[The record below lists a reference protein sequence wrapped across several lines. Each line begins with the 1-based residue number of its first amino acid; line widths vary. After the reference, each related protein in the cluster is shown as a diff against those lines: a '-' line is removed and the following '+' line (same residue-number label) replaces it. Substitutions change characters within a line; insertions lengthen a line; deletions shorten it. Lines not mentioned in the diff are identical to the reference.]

1 MSELTDMILLNAED
15 KMDKAI
21 EALGRDFSKIR
32 TGKANPA
39 ILNDV
44 KVDYYGVPTPIN
56 QVGSV
61 SSPDAQSIVV
71 KPWDAS
77 VLKDIEKA
85 IQTSGLGLN
94 PLNDGKIIRI
104 PIPPLTEDT
113 RKDLAKQAKKVS
125 EDNKVAIRNVRREAM
140 DELKK
145 LEKDGEISEDELKI
159 ASDEVQKLTD
169 SYIEKNEN
177 LEKVKEQDIMS
188 I

>member
-1 MSELTDMILLNAED
+1 MNELVEMVLLNAEE
-15 KMDKAI
+15 KMDKAL
-21 EALGRDFSKIR
+21 EALAREFSKIR

-39 ILNDV
+39 ILNDI
-44 KVDYYGVPTPIN
+44 KVDYYGVPTPVN

-61 SSPDAQSIVV
+61 SAPDAQSIVV

-77 VLKDIEKA
+77 VLKEIEKA

-104 PIPPLTEDT
+104 PIPPLTEAT
-113 RKDLAKQAKKVS
+113 RRDLAKNAKKVS
-125 EDNKVAIRNVRREAM
+125 EDNKVAIRNVRRDAM

-169 SYIEKNEN
+169 EYIAKNEK
-177 LEKVKEQDIMS
+177 LEKEKEQDIMS

>member
-1 MSELTDMILLNAED
+1 MPEMILLNCED
-15 KMDKAI
+15 RMDKTI
-21 EALGRDFSKIR
+21 QALERDFSKIR

-44 KVDYYGVPTPIN
+44 KVDYYGVPTPVT

-71 KPWDAS
+71 KPWDTS
-77 VLKDIEKA
+77 ILKELEKA

-104 PIPPLTEDT
+104 PIPPLTEAT
-113 RKDLAKQAKKVS
+113 RKDLVKNSKKVA
-125 EDNKVAIRNVRREAM
+125 EDNKVAIRNVRRDAM
-140 DELKK
+140 EELKK
-145 LEKDGEISEDELKI
+145 LEKDGQISEDDLKRYEQ
-159 ASDEVQKLTD
+159 EVQKLTD
-169 SYIEKNEN
+169 KFIEKIDK
-177 LEKVKEQDIMS
+177 LAKEKEVDIMS